1 MEYCAN
7 GNVETYINAIQE
19 ENEALIDEAQ
29 LKAIFG
35 QMACSLF
42 VLDQQNFLHLDI
54 KP

>member
-7 GNVETYINAIQE
+7 GNVETYIKAIQE
-19 ENEALIDEAQ
+19 QNETLLDETK

-42 VLDQQNFLHLDI
+42 VLEQQNFLHLDI